1 MITLVDLDSLKK
13 IVKETVDEKRPV
25 LEDIARYLYEN
36 PELGSEEFKA
46 FEKITKVLEEHG
58 FKVEK
63 GVYDMPTAFVA
74 SYKGKSAGPR
84 VAVLAEYDALPGVGH
99 GCGHDLIAA
108 SGVGAGIAA
117 SKAIGDL
124 AGEVLVIGTPAE
136 EGHGPSAGSKVIMAD
151 HGLFDDID
159 GVVMLHPSSSWGV
172 GSQALGISKCNM
184 VFKGQTS
191 HAAASPHLGRNALN
205 AATLAYMA
213 THMLRQEARRDAN
226 LVIHGIITEGG
237 TANNIIPDRAVVDFG
252 IRSSDQEYLDEM
264 VDKVA
269 RCGEGAA
276 LAMGV
281 EVEITKN
288 RFYSSK
294 KINHPMVRTLWQN
307 YKDQGV
313 PVKDWHETVNSMPM
327 ASTDYGNVSQ
337 KTPSAG
343 SYIKIAPEGTPGH
356 SKQLADASMTKEG
369 LDAMIVGTK
378 ALGMTLVEL
387 LAKPEILKEAKEY
400 FDSH

>member
-1 MITLVDLDSLKK
+1 MVDVDSLKK
-13 IVKETVDEKRPV
+13 IVKETVDTKRPI
-25 LEDIARYLYEN
+25 LEDIAKYLYDN

-46 FEKITKVLEEHG
+46 FAKITKILEDNG
-58 FKVEK
+58 FSVEK
-63 GVYDMPTAFVA
+63 DIYDMPTAFVA
-74 SYKGKSAGPR
+74 TYKGKGPGPR

-108 SGVGAGIAA
+108 SAVGAGIAA

-124 AGEVLVIGTPAE
+124 NGEVLVIGTPAE
-136 EGHGPSAGSKVIMAD
+136 EGHGPSAGSKVVMAD
-151 HGLFDDID
+151 KGLFDDID
-159 GVVMLHPSSSWGV
+159 GVVMLHPANSWGV

-252 IRSSDQEYLDEM
+252 VRSSDQDYLDKM

-276 LAMGV
+276 HAMGV
-281 EVEITKN
+281 DVEITKG
-288 RFYSSK
+288 RFYASK
-294 KINHPMVRTLWQN
+294 KPNYPLIETLWQN
-307 YKDQGV
+307 YKELGV
-313 PVKDWHETVNSMPM
+313 EMKDWRETVKAMPM

-337 KTPSAG
+337 RTPSAG
-343 SYIKIAPEGTPGH
+343 SYIGIAPEGTPGH
-356 SKQLADASMTKEG
+356 SVQLAQASKTKMG
-369 LDAMIVGTK
+369 LDAMIIGTK

-387 LAKPEILKEAKEY
+387 LAKPEILKDAKEY
-400 FDSH
+400 FNSH